1 MHRRTLLQGAAASLL
16 ASPLAAPAIAQPA
29 KSATLRF
36 VPQANLSVLD
46 PIWTTATVT
55 GEHGFYVFDTLYGA
69 NTKGEPLPQM
79 AEGHS
84 VSDNGLVWT
93 FKLRDGLLFHDGE
106 KVRGIDCAASL
117 ERWSKR
123 DPFGQL
129 LGRVVEKWAA
139 PDDRTVEIRLT
150 RKFPHLLDALCA
162 SGGNIA
168 FIMPERLAQ
177 TDPNKAVTEMIGSG
191 PYKFLAKEYNSGSRV
206 AYEKFDG
213 YKPRGEAP
221 DWMSGGKVAHF
232 PRVVWSIIPDPATAA
247 AALQNN
253 EVDWWE
259 RPLVDLIPMLKKAD
273 GVGVQI
279 ADPGG
284 RMGIMRLNCLQT
296 PFKDVKLRQ
305 AVRLAVN
312 QKDYMLASR
321 GDDASLWTECRS
333 LFGKGTPYYEDQK
346 DLMPADP
353 KAAMAMLKEAGYG
366 NEKVVIINPTDFP
379 DIGPLGQMTAQT
391 LKQIGM
397 NVDLQ
402 ESDWGTV
409 VQRRAKRGPITEG
422 GWSIFHTTG
431 PVVGWGNPAVSPLV
445 GGQGE
450 KGWFGW
456 WRSDE
461 AEHLA
466 GEWLQATDPAEQKKF
481 AVAASRLALD
491 QVATVPLGQFFL
503 QTAFRKSITGI
514 LQCPTMVPW
523 NIRPV

>member
-29 KSATLRF
+29 KAATLRY

-69 NTKGEPLPQM
+69 NTKGEPQPQM

-84 VSDNGLVWT
+84 VSDDRRVWT
-93 FKLRDGLLFHDGE
+93 FKLRDGLVFHDGE
-106 KVRGIDCAASL
+106 KVRGIDCAVSL

-129 LGRVVEKWAA
+129 LGRVVEKWGA
-139 PDDRTVEIRLT
+139 PDDRTVEIRLS
-150 RKFPHLLDALCA
+150 RPFPHLLDALCA

-168 FIMPERLAQ
+168 FIMPERLAR

-191 PYKFLAKEYNSGSRV
+191 PYKFLPKEYNSGSRV

-213 YKPRGEAP
+213 YTPRGEAP

-232 PRVVWSIIPDPATAA
+232 PRVVWNIIPDPATAA

-259 RPLVDLIPMLKKAD
+259 RPLVDLIPLLKKAD

-284 RMGIMRLNCLQT
+284 RMAIMRLNCLQS

-305 AVRLAVN
+305 AVRMAVN
-312 QKDYMLASR
+312 QEDYMRASR
-321 GDDASLWTECRS
+321 GDDASLWTVCRS
-333 LFGKGTPYYEDQK
+333 LFGKGTPYFQDQK
-346 DLMPADP
+346 DLMPADQN
-353 KAAMAMLKEAGYG
+353 AARALLKEAGYAD
-366 NEKVVIINPTDFP
+366 EKVVVINPTDFP
-379 DIGPLGQMTAQT
+379 DIGPLGQMTTQT

-409 VQRRAKRGPITEG
+409 VQRRAKRAPTSEG

-445 GGQGE
+445 SGKGE
-450 KGWFGW
+450 NGWYGW
-456 WRSDE
+456 WKSE
-461 AEHLA
+461 AAEQMA
-466 GEWLQATDPAEQKKF
+466 AAWIEATDPAEQKKI
-481 AVAASRLALD
+481 AVAAGRLALD

-503 QTAFRKSITGI
+503 QTAFRTSITGI
-514 LQCPTMVPW
+514 LQAPTMVPW